1 MTVGQVAALLVAIP
15 LLVPGGC
22 FLIAGIGSLAEG
34 SFSVAVAALQI
45 AVPILFVIG
54 VLFWVALRRR
64 PPPPGPGGS

>member
-15 LLVPGGC
+15 LLLPGGC
-22 FLIAGIGSLAEG
+22 FLSFGIVMLADG
-34 SFSVAVAALQI
+34 DVANAVAMLQI
-45 AVPILFVIG
+45 GVPILLVIG